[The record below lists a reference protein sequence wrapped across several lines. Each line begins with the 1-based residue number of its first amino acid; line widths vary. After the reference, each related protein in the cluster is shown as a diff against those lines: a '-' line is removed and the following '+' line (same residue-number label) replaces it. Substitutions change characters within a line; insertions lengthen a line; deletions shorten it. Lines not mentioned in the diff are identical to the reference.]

1 MVSMILFK
9 NILCVAILS
18 IFSQSNAFADEMPR
32 PDGDIILT
40 LSGEITNTNTEDGRL
55 ELDLV
60 MLQAMP
66 VTKFKTNTIWLEKA
80 VEFTGVNLKAILDY
94 AGASGTLIHAIAL
107 NDYKVD
113 IPADTVD
120 ADAPLVAYHIDGE
133 IMSTR
138 EKGPLWVVYPY
149 DQDAKYRTEVVYSRS
164 IWQLDRLTSVQ

>member
-1 MVSMILFK
+1 MMIFK
-9 NILCVAILS
+9 KILCVAVLS

-32 PDGDIILT
+32 PVGEVILT
-40 LSGEITNTNTEDGRL
+40 LSGEIFNTNTDDGRL
-55 ELDLV
+55 ELDLA

-66 VTKFKTNTIWLEKA
+66 VTTFKTNTIWLEKA

-113 IPADTVD
+113 IPTDTADM
-120 ADAPLVAYHIDGE
+120 DAPMVAYHIDGE
-133 IMSTR
+133 TMSSR

-149 DQDAKYRTEVVYSRS
+149 DQDVKYRTELIYSRS